1 MKLVATLR
9 DAINGWVAILRG
21 QPDWASHFRF
31 SAAGLA
37 TAVVLFYLFAFLAIV
52 IGSMAFGV
60 PTPAGLIAAMLGQS
74 LFLVALVVAIFA
86 TRSVLRDR
94 APVLPLLVPGV
105 YALVAYLALGTL
117 MTLVFAPLLPLLWL
131 VMAWLLYRL
140 GRVAARWTLGV
151 ASAFGILSVVL
162 LVGIP
167 ATLYMLFS
175 PLAAA

>member
-9 DAINGWVAILRG
+9 DAINGWVAILRD
-21 QPDWASHFRF
+21 QPDWANHFRL

-60 PTPAGLIAAMLGQS
+60 PTPAGLVAAMLGQS
-74 LFLVALVVAIFA
+74 LFLVALVVAVFA
-86 TRSVLRDR
+86 TRSMLRDR
-94 APVLPLLVPGV
+94 EPVPTLLVPGV

-117 MTLVFAPLLPLLWL
+117 ITLLFAPLLPLLWL
-131 VMAWLLYRL
+131 AMAWLLYRL
-140 GRVAARWTLGV
+140 GRVAAGWPLGV
-151 ASAFGILSVVL
+151 AAAFGILSVVL